1 MAAVKMDLKTA
12 KLCLKVSKAGL
23 TKAISE
29 YERAGEQFEKNK
41 DAAVA
46 RSRRVRLAATLIEA
60 LDTINLKVKKMKESK
75 DTCIEVI
82 IGIDDDDLSK
92 LKDEHINEIELD
104 YDKYIKNIRDLENSS
119 EELVSKAEEFLQGPQ
134 VDYTTQPVSA
144 AAGTVAEMF
153 KPQSNRNPSFL
164 DKMASHLEV
173 HKFVQGA
180 EVYIQTG
187 FRETPPQGIWAYL
200 RPLVH
205 VTWSNALDRAGNSGG
220 TREPSSQK
228 EFGFAES
235 FFDFEVFTE
244 LNSKKCL

>member
-1 MAAVKMDLKTA
+1 
-12 KLCLKVSKAGL
+12 
-23 TKAISE
+23 
-29 YERAGEQFEKNK
+29 
-41 DAAVA
+41 
-46 RSRRVRLAATLIEA
+46 
-60 LDTINLKVKKMKESK
+60 MKESK

-153 KPQSNRNPSFL
+153 KPQSNLNPSFL

-173 HKFVQGA
+173 HKFVQRA

-205 VTWSNALDRAGNSGG
+205 VTWSDALEQGG
-220 TREPSSQK
+220 VKDKDLKGTLDMLVEESQLRNPVRGRRIDFLATKRGGQIHSNFFRYCNRETSS
-228 EFGFAES
+228 
-235 FFDFEVFTE
+235 D
-244 LNSKKCL
+244 